1 MILIVI
7 LIAIIVILLLA
18 IAKLISDR
26 NYWKQV
32 AYEKQ
37 QIMNK
42 WWYEDN

>member
-1 MILIVI
+1 MVLIVI
-7 LIAIIVILLLA
+7 LIIVIVILLLTVD
-18 IAKLISDR
+18 KLIRER

-32 AYEKQ
+32 SYEKQ